1 MQKRGCVS
9 SDKIKVEPLTLHSQS
24 GDWERE
30 NINYIN
36 NMLEQINHVA
46 FAVILVIIV
55 YIILRFLFP
64 ANNQNTSINNQPVTS
79 PDTEQKIKDL
89 EIQCQRLRE
98 ELKQQSQQLQ
108 TDFQQETFT
117 QLQPLLSNY
126 PTVKKMALAKPE
138 LPAKNLISLF
148 TSLDNL
154 ITNWGYTAIGETCE
168 QVNYNPQLHQ
178 ADSDDIQEGEL
189 VYIRFIGY
197 QDGDKVLYPAKISRT
212 LPGGF
217 DNT

>member
-1 MQKRGCVS
+1 
-9 SDKIKVEPLTLHSQS
+9 
-24 GDWERE
+24 
-30 NINYIN
+30 
-36 NMLEQINHVA
+36 MLEQINDIA

-64 ANNQNTSINNQPVTS
+64 ANNQDIPINNQPVTS
-79 PDTEQKIKDL
+79 PDTEQKIEEL

-108 TDFQQETFT
+108 SDFQYETFT
-117 QLQPLLSNY
+117 KLQTLLSNY
-126 PTVKKMALAKPE
+126 PTVKKMALAKPD
-138 LPAKNLISLF
+138 LPAKNLVSLF

-154 ITNWGYTAIGETCE
+154 ITNWGYNAIGETWE

-178 ADSDDIQEGEL
+178 ADSDDIQEGES

-197 QDGDKVLYPAKISRT
+197 QDGDKVLYPAKVSRT

-217 DNT
+217 DNN

>member
-1 MQKRGCVS
+1 
-9 SDKIKVEPLTLHSQS
+9 
-24 GDWERE
+24 
-30 NINYIN
+30 
-36 NMLEQINHVA
+36 MLEQINQVA

-55 YIILRFLFP
+55 YIILRILFP
-64 ANNQNTSINNQPVTS
+64 ANNQDIPINNQPVTS

-117 QLQPLLSNY
+117 QLQTLLSNY

-138 LPAKNLISLF
+138 LPAKNLTFLF

-154 ITNWGYTAIGETCE
+154 ITNWGYTAIGETWK

-197 QDGDKVLYPAKISRT
+197 QNGDKVLYPAKVSRT

-217 DNT
+217 DNN

>member
-64 ANNQNTSINNQPVTS
+64 ANNQDIPINNQSVTS
-79 PDTEQKIKDL
+79 PDTEQKIRDL

-98 ELKQQSQQLQ
+98 ELKQQSQQLK
-108 TDFQQETFT
+108 TDFQNETFT
-117 QLQPLLSNY
+117 QLQTLLSNY

-154 ITNWGYTAIGETCE
+154 ITNWNYTVIGETWE

-197 QDGDKVLYPAKISRT
+197 QNGDKVLYPAKISRT
-212 LPGGF
+212 LPSGF
-217 DNT
+217 DNN

>member
-1 MQKRGCVS
+1 
-9 SDKIKVEPLTLHSQS
+9 
-24 GDWERE
+24 
-30 NINYIN
+30 
-36 NMLEQINHVA
+36 MLEQINHVG
-46 FAVILVIIV
+46 FAVILVIII
-55 YIILRFLFP
+55 YSILRGLFP
-64 ANNQNTSINNQPVTS
+64 ENNQDKTVIS
-79 PDTEQKIKDL
+79 PETEQKIKILEL

-98 ELKQQSQQLQ
+98 ELKQQSQQLRI
-108 TDFQQETFT
+108 DFQNETFT
-117 QLQPLLSNY
+117 QLQTLLSNY
-126 PTVKKMALAKPE
+126 PTVKKMALAKPD

-154 ITNWGYTAIGETCE
+154 ITSWGYTAIGEIWE

-197 QDGDKVLYPAKISRT
+197 QDGDKVLYPAKVSRT

-217 DNT
+217 N

>member
-1 MQKRGCVS
+1 
-9 SDKIKVEPLTLHSQS
+9 
-24 GDWERE
+24 
-30 NINYIN
+30 
-36 NMLEQINHVA
+36 MLEQINQVA

-117 QLQPLLSNY
+117 QLQTLLSNY

-138 LPAKNLISLF
+138 LPAKNLTFLF

-154 ITNWGYTAIGETCE
+154 ITNWGYTAIGETWK

-197 QDGDKVLYPAKISRT
+197 QNGDKVLYPAKVSRT

-217 DNT
+217 DNN

>member
-1 MQKRGCVS
+1 
-9 SDKIKVEPLTLHSQS
+9 
-24 GDWERE
+24 
-30 NINYIN
+30 
-36 NMLEQINHVA
+36 MLEQINNIA

-55 YIILRFLFP
+55 YIILRILFP
-64 ANNQNTSINNQPVTS
+64 ENDQDTIIDNQSVNS

-89 EIQCQRLRE
+89 EFQCQRLRD

-117 QLQPLLSNY
+117 HLQTLLSNY

-154 ITNWGYTAIGETCE
+154 ITNWGYTAIGETWE

-197 QDGDKVLYPAKISRT
+197 QDGDKVLYPAKVIRT

>member
-1 MQKRGCVS
+1 
-9 SDKIKVEPLTLHSQS
+9 
-24 GDWERE
+24 
-30 NINYIN
+30 
-36 NMLEQINHVA
+36 MLEQINDIA
-46 FAVILVIIV
+46 FPVILVIIV
-55 YIILRFLFP
+55 YIILRILFP
-64 ANNQNTSINNQPVTS
+64 ANNQDIPINNQPVTS

-89 EIQCQRLRE
+89 EIQCQRLRD

-117 QLQPLLSNY
+117 QLQTLLSNY

-138 LPAKNLISLF
+138 LPAKNLTFLF

-154 ITNWGYTAIGETCE
+154 ITNWGYTAIGETWE

-197 QDGDKVLYPAKISRT
+197 QNGDKVLYPAKVSRT
-212 LPGGF
+212 LPAGF
-217 DNT
+217 DNN

>member
-1 MQKRGCVS
+1 
-9 SDKIKVEPLTLHSQS
+9 
-24 GDWERE
+24 
-30 NINYIN
+30 
-36 NMLEQINHVA
+36 MLEQINNIA

-55 YIILRFLFP
+55 YIILRILFP
-64 ANNQNTSINNQPVTS
+64 ENDQDTIIDNQSVNS

-117 QLQPLLSNY
+117 QLQTLLSNY

-148 TSLDNL
+148 TSLDSL
-154 ITNWGYTAIGETCE
+154 ITNWGYTAIGETWK

-197 QDGDKVLYPAKISRT
+197 QNGDTILYPAKVSRT
-212 LPGGF
+212 LPPGF
-217 DNT
+217 NNT

>member
-1 MQKRGCVS
+1 
-9 SDKIKVEPLTLHSQS
+9 
-24 GDWERE
+24 
-30 NINYIN
+30 
-36 NMLEQINHVA
+36 MLEQINQVA

-55 YIILRFLFP
+55 YIILRILFP
-64 ANNQNTSINNQPVTS
+64 ANNQDIPINSQPVTS

-117 QLQPLLSNY
+117 QLQTLLSNY

-148 TSLDNL
+148 TSLDSL
-154 ITNWGYTAIGETCE
+154 ITNWGYTAIGETWK

-197 QDGDKVLYPAKISRT
+197 QNGDKVLYPAKISRT
-212 LPGGF
+212 LPSGF
-217 DNT
+217 DNN

>member
-1 MQKRGCVS
+1 
-9 SDKIKVEPLTLHSQS
+9 
-24 GDWERE
+24 
-30 NINYIN
+30 
-36 NMLEQINHVA
+36 MLEQINQVA

-55 YIILRFLFP
+55 YIILRILFP
-64 ANNQNTSINNQPVTS
+64 ANNQDIPINSQPVTS

-117 QLQPLLSNY
+117 QLQTLLSNY

-148 TSLDNL
+148 TSLDSL
-154 ITNWGYTAIGETCE
+154 ITNWGYTAIGETWK

-197 QDGDKVLYPAKISRT
+197 QNGDKVLYPAKISRT
-212 LPGGF
+212 LPAGF
-217 DNT
+217 DNN

>member
-1 MQKRGCVS
+1 
-9 SDKIKVEPLTLHSQS
+9 
-24 GDWERE
+24 
-30 NINYIN
+30 
-36 NMLEQINHVA
+36 MLEQINDIA
-46 FAVILVIIV
+46 FPVILVIIV
-55 YIILRFLFP
+55 YIILRILFP
-64 ANNQNTSINNQPVTS
+64 ANNQDIPISNQPVTS

-89 EIQCQRLRE
+89 EFQCQRLRD

-117 QLQPLLSNY
+117 HLQTLLSNY

-154 ITNWGYTAIGETCE
+154 ITSWGYTAIGETWE

-197 QDGDKVLYPAKISRT
+197 QNGDKVLYPAKISRT

-217 DNT
+217 DNI

>member
-1 MQKRGCVS
+1 
-9 SDKIKVEPLTLHSQS
+9 
-24 GDWERE
+24 
-30 NINYIN
+30 
-36 NMLEQINHVA
+36 MLEQINQFG
-46 FAVILVIIV
+46 FAIILVIIV
-55 YIILRFLFP
+55 YIILRVLFP
-64 ANNQNTSINNQPVTS
+64 ENNQSVTS

-89 EIQCQRLRE
+89 ELQCQRLRE

-108 TDFQQETFT
+108 GDFQQETFT
-117 QLQPLLSNY
+117 QLQTLLSNY

-154 ITNWGYTAIGETCE
+154 ITSWGYTAIGETWE

-178 ADSDDIQEGEL
+178 ADSDDIQEREL

-197 QDGDKVLYPAKISRT
+197 QDGDKVLYPAKVSRT
-212 LPGGF
+212 LPPGF
-217 DNT
+217 NNN

>member
-1 MQKRGCVS
+1 
-9 SDKIKVEPLTLHSQS
+9 
-24 GDWERE
+24 
-30 NINYIN
+30 
-36 NMLEQINHVA
+36 MLEQINQVA

-55 YIILRFLFP
+55 YIILRILFP
-64 ANNQNTSINNQPVTS
+64 ANNQDTSHNNEFVTS
-79 PDTEQKIKDL
+79 PDPEQKIKDL

-117 QLQPLLSNY
+117 QLQTLLSNY

-154 ITNWGYTAIGETCE
+154 ITNWGYTAIGETWE

-197 QDGDKVLYPAKISRT
+197 QNGDKVLYPAKISRT

-217 DNT
+217 DNI

>member
-1 MQKRGCVS
+1 
-9 SDKIKVEPLTLHSQS
+9 
-24 GDWERE
+24 
-30 NINYIN
+30 
-36 NMLEQINHVA
+36 MLEQINQVA

-55 YIILRFLFP
+55 YIILRILFP
-64 ANNQNTSINNQPVTS
+64 ANNQDIPINNQPVTS

-89 EIQCQRLRE
+89 EIQCQRLRD
-98 ELKQQSQQLQ
+98 ELKQQSQQLK

-117 QLQPLLSNY
+117 QLQTLFSNY

-154 ITNWGYTAIGETCE
+154 ITNWGYTAIGETWE

-197 QDGDKVLYPAKISRT
+197 QNGDKVVYPAKISRT
-212 LPGGF
+212 LPAGF
-217 DNT
+217 NNN

>member
-1 MQKRGCVS
+1 M
-9 SDKIKVEPLTLHSQS
+9 
-24 GDWERE
+24 
-30 NINYIN
+30 INRYN
-36 NMLEQINHVA
+36 PHLMLEQINQFG
-46 FAVILVIIV
+46 FAIILIIIV
-55 YIILRFLFP
+55 YIILRVLFP
-64 ANNQNTSINNQPVTS
+64 ENNQDTSINNQSVTS
-79 PDTEQKIKDL
+79 PNTEQKIKDL
-89 EIQCQRLRE
+89 ELQCQRLRE

-108 TDFQQETFT
+108 GDFQQETFT
-117 QLQPLLSNY
+117 QLQTLLSNY

-154 ITNWGYTAIGETCE
+154 ITSWGYTAIGETWE

-197 QDGDKVLYPAKISRT
+197 QDGDKVLYPAKVSRT
-212 LPGGF
+212 LPPGF
-217 DNT
+217 NNT

>member
-1 MQKRGCVS
+1 
-9 SDKIKVEPLTLHSQS
+9 
-24 GDWERE
+24 
-30 NINYIN
+30 
-36 NMLEQINHVA
+36 MLEQINDIA

-64 ANNQNTSINNQPVTS
+64 ANNQDIPINNQPVTS
-79 PDTEQKIKDL
+79 LDTEHKIKEL

-108 TDFQQETFT
+108 SDFQHETFT
-117 QLQPLLSNY
+117 QLQTLLSNY
-126 PTVKKMALAKPE
+126 PTVKKMALAKPD
-138 LPAKNLISLF
+138 LPAKNLVSLF

-154 ITNWGYTAIGETCE
+154 ITNWGYTAIGETWE

-189 VYIRFIGY
+189 VYVRFIGY
-197 QDGDKVLYPAKISRT
+197 QDGDKVLYPAKVSRT
-212 LPGGF
+212 LPPGF
-217 DNT
+217 NNT

>member
-1 MQKRGCVS
+1 
-9 SDKIKVEPLTLHSQS
+9 
-24 GDWERE
+24 
-30 NINYIN
+30 
-36 NMLEQINHVA
+36 MLEQINNIA

-55 YIILRFLFP
+55 YIILRILFP
-64 ANNQNTSINNQPVTS
+64 ETNENKSINNQSAIS

-89 EIQCQRLRE
+89 EVQCQRLRE

-108 TDFQQETFT
+108 SDFQNETFT
-117 QLQPLLSNY
+117 QLQTLLSNY

-138 LPAKNLISLF
+138 LPAKNLVSLF

-154 ITNWGYTAIGETCE
+154 ITSWGYTVIGETWE

-197 QDGDKVLYPAKISRT
+197 QDGDKVLYPAKVSRT
-212 LPGGF
+212 LPSGY
-217 DNT
+217 NQS

>member
-1 MQKRGCVS
+1 
-9 SDKIKVEPLTLHSQS
+9 
-24 GDWERE
+24 
-30 NINYIN
+30 
-36 NMLEQINHVA
+36 MLEQINNIA

-55 YIILRFLFP
+55 YIILRILFP
-64 ANNQNTSINNQPVTS
+64 ENDQDTIIDNQSVNS
-79 PDTEQKIKDL
+79 PDTEQNIKDL
-89 EIQCQRLRE
+89 ELQCQRLRE

-108 TDFQQETFT
+108 TDFQNQTFT

-126 PTVKKMALAKPE
+126 PTVKRMALAKPK

-154 ITNWGYTAIGETCE
+154 ITNWGYTAIGETWE

-197 QDGDKVLYPAKISRT
+197 QNGDKVLYPAKISRT

-217 DNT
+217 DNI

>member
-1 MQKRGCVS
+1 
-9 SDKIKVEPLTLHSQS
+9 
-24 GDWERE
+24 
-30 NINYIN
+30 
-36 NMLEQINHVA
+36 MLEQINQVA

-55 YIILRFLFP
+55 YIILRILFP
-64 ANNQNTSINNQPVTS
+64 ENNQDTSNNNESVTS

-108 TDFQQETFT
+108 SDFQNETFT
-117 QLQPLLSNY
+117 QLQTLLSNY
-126 PTVKKMALAKPE
+126 PTVKKMALAKPD

-154 ITNWGYTAIGETCE
+154 ITSWGYTAIGETWE

-197 QDGDKVLYPAKISRT
+197 QNSDKILYAAKVSRT
-212 LPGGF
+212 LPPGF
-217 DNT
+217 DNN